1 MDPSGLRLDRHGCAA
16 GGAGIRE
23 RAAVGCSHARVVAA
37 GLRAADAVD
46 AVRLELLRVV
56 HVFRD
61 VHRGVLRLGAANGS
75 TRHGAAPSLN
85 TFTFILVAYLGA
97 VVVIAWLG
105 YRRTRT
111 AADFIVAGR
120 TLGALVGGGTLAAS
134 QISAGT
140 FVGTVGLHYMAG
152 VCFAWVWP
160 GAWLGWIVSAVFV
173 APKLRGS
180 GAL

>member
-1 MDPSGLRLDRHGCAA
+1 M
-16 GGAGIRE
+16 
-23 RAAVGCSHARVVAA
+23 
-37 GLRAADAVD
+37 
-46 AVRLELLRVV
+46 
-56 HVFRD
+56 
-61 VHRGVLRLGAANGS
+61 
-75 TRHGAAPSLN
+75 N
-85 TFTFILVAYLGA
+85 TFTVVLSVFGA
-97 VVVIAWLG
+97 RFPWLG

-180 GAL
+180 GALTVPDYFARRYGRRRGRSRRCSS